1 MGRSKLK
8 ESEKKER
15 VRVFAQKKKIDLLG
29 CQNCTEIAENA
40 IDKEYQKK
48 LKSKE

>member
-1 MGRSKLK
+1 MGRAKLK

-15 VRVFAQKKKIDLLG
+15 VRVFAEKKKIDLLG
-29 CQNCTEIAENA
+29 YDNCSEIAENA
-40 IDKEYQKK
+40 IDKEYNKK